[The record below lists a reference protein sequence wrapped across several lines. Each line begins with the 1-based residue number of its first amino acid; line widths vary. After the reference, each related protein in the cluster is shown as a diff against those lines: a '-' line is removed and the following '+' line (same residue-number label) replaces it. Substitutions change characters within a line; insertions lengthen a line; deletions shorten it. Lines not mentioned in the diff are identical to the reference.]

1 MHHLT
6 FLLTYA
12 LFLSALA
19 MPRESYAQGKTRKDL
34 SIEACGHVASYAN
47 RGQLAQL
54 LKIKSLNSHGSREP

>member
-6 FLLTYA
+6 CLLTYA

-19 MPRESYAQGKTRKDL
+19 MPREGYAQGKTGKDP
-34 SIEACGHVASYAN
+34 SIEACGHVVSYAN

-54 LKIKSLNSHGSREP
+54 LKFKSLNSHGSREP

>member
-6 FLLTYA
+6 LLLTYA

-19 MPRESYAQGKTRKDL
+19 MPRESYAQGRAGKDL
-34 SIEACGHVASYAN
+34 SIEACGYIVSYAN

-54 LKIKSLNSHGSREP
+54 SKIKSLNSHGSGEP